1 MTRPEHEFDHKAFCA
16 RLTRS
21 PGVYRMIGAQDD
33 VLYVGKA
40 SNLQNRVRSYFSS
53 SQHGPRIQT
62 MVAQIRHIDIT
73 VTRTES
79 EALLLESQ
87 LIKSL
92 KPRYNIVFRDN
103 KSYPYIHLTTHQT
116 FPRMGFY
123 RGARKIKG
131 SLFGPYPSAHAVRDV
146 IGQLQKI
153 FRIRNCRDSI
163 FRHRTR
169 PCLQHQIN
177 RCTAPCVDLI
187 SESDYAEDV
196 RLAQLFLEGK
206 AEAVI
211 QTLVNQMEAASQALQ
226 FENAAMLRDRIVN
239 LRRISA
245 QHHVSVGSGDMDL
258 IAVAQSGRTACVQL
272 MMLRQGKSLGDRSF
286 FPSVKG
292 AREPAEILQ
301 AFLTQYYV
309 TTTPPAQ
316 IVLNHPIED
325 RDLYQQ
331 AFGERLGRKVSI
343 VFRPRGNKARWMSLV
358 QQNAQLSLEQ
368 KLDSK
373 SLYTQRLQSLASVL
387 GLENLPS
394 RMECFD
400 ISHTQGESTVASCVV
415 FDQQGPVNAEYRR
428 YNIRGITGGDDY
440 AAMKQA
446 LTRRFRHAGSDDA
459 VLPDL
464 LFIDGGKG
472 QLQQA
477 LDVVADVGLTD
488 ILLVG
493 VAKGEGRKPG
503 LETLFIGEQMT
514 RVETDADESGFQIIQ
529 WIRDESHRFAITGHR
544 KQRAKNRN
552 QSSLEDIEGIGPK
565 RRKALLTRFGG
576 IRGLQDAG
584 IEELSGIEGISRAL
598 ATRIYDALH

>member
-1 MTRPEHEFDHKAFCA
+1 MSSPQQPFDHKTFCD

-21 PGVYRMIGAQDD
+21 PGVYRMLGENDD

-53 SQHGPRIQT
+53 AQHGPRIQT
-62 MVAQIRHIDIT
+62 MVAQIRQIEIT
-73 VTRTES
+73 ITRTES
-79 EALLLESQ
+79 EALLLESH

-187 SESDYAEDV
+187 SEADYAEDV
-196 RLAQLFLEGK
+196 RLAQLFLEGQ
-206 AEAVI
+206 ADSVI
-211 QTLVNQMEAASQALQ
+211 QSLVEQMEQASEALQ
-226 FENAAMLRDRIVN
+226 FEEAAMLRDRIVN
-239 LRRISA
+239 LRRIST

-286 FPSVKG
+286 YPAVSG

-309 TTTPPAQ
+309 TTSPPSQ
-316 IVLNHPIED
+316 IVINHPIED

-331 AFGERLGRKVSI
+331 AFSERLGRKVSL
-343 VFRPRGNKARWMSLV
+343 VFRPRGNKARWMALV
-358 QQNAQLSLEQ
+358 QQNAELSLEQ
-368 KLDSK
+368 RLDSK
-373 SLYTQRLQSLASVL
+373 SLYTQRLQSLAVVL
-387 GLENLPS
+387 GLQELPR

-428 YNIRGITGGDDY
+428 YNITGITGGDDY

-446 LTRRFRHAGSDDA
+446 LTRRFRHAAEVDA

-477 LDVVADVGLTD
+477 IDVLSEVGADD

-503 LETLFIGEQMT
+503 LETLFVGQQMT
-514 RVETDADESGFQIIQ
+514 RVQTDAEESGFQIIQ

-544 KQRAKNRN
+544 KQRARQRN
-552 QSSLEDIEGIGPK
+552 QSRLEDIEGIGPK
-565 RRKALLTRFGG
+565 RRKALLTCFGG
-576 IRGLQDAG
+576 LRGLQDAG
-584 IEELSGIEGISRAL
+584 IEELASIEGISRAL